1 MQVLSYNKETATN
14 IQNMKTTKSIFS
26 ILLIASL
33 IFLVP
38 SCAINPVTGKKQ
50 IMFVSEEQEIA
61 MGAQY
66 HPSVVSTFG
75 IYDSPAIQ
83 KFIEEKGTEMGKISH
98 RPNLKYHFTILDSP
112 VVNAFAVPGG
122 YLYVTRG
129 ILAQFNSEA
138 ELIGVLGHEMGHVTA
153 RHSAQQQT
161 NQTIGQAVLLGGM
174 LASKEIYKLADEA
187 MAGMQLL
194 FMSFSRENERES
206 DRLGVEYATKIGYD
220 AHKMADFF
228 QVLEKMSM
236 GSEQAGVPTFFS
248 THPNPEDRF
257 NSVHRIS
264 DEWQAK
270 YPGKSFIV
278 DTNDY
283 LSMIDG
289 IVYGED
295 PRQGFVENNTFY
307 HPELKFKFAFPSG
320 WKLVN
325 APTQVQMAAPDQ
337 KAGIIFML
345 SDESTPAA
353 ASQKAISDLKLSII
367 ESKDVKVN
375 GNNAVAVISQQA
387 SQSQSGQQ
395 QVIKLCSYF
404 IQKDGKVYTFHGIA
418 SDTDFNQF
426 LPSFQSTMTGFAN
439 LTEASKLNV
448 KPDRIRIKTVQKTS
462 TLADAFAYFK
472 VPKEQ
477 YKELALLNNMEL
489 NQQLTRGKLIKVI
502 SQ

>member
-1 MQVLSYNKETATN
+1 
-14 IQNMKTTKSIFS
+14 MKAIKSIFS
-26 ILLIASL
+26 LLLIASL
-33 IFLVP
+33 VLLVP
-38 SCAINPVTGKKQ
+38 SCAVNPVTGKRQ

-66 HPSVVSTFG
+66 HPSVISTFG
-75 IYDSPAIQ
+75 IYDNPQLQ
-83 KFIEEKGTEMGKISH
+83 KFIQEKGNEMAKISH
-98 RPNLKYHFTILDSP
+98 RPNLQYHFTILDSP

-122 YLYVTRG
+122 YLYITRG

-161 NQTIGQAVLLGGM
+161 NQTIGQALLLGGM
-174 LASKEIYKLADEA
+174 LASKEIYELADEA

-194 FMSFSRENERES
+194 FLSFSRENERES

-228 QVLEKMSM
+228 QVLDKMSM
-236 GSEQAGVPTFFS
+236 DSQQAGVPTFMS

-257 NSVHRIS
+257 NTVHRIS

-270 YPGKSFIV
+270 YPGKDFIV

-307 HPELKFKFAFPSG
+307 HPDLKFKFAFPTG
-320 WKLVN
+320 WTLVN
-325 APTQVQMAAPDQ
+325 APTQVQIAAPDQ
-337 KAGIIFML
+337 KAGIIFSL
-345 SDESTPAA
+345 SDDVTPAA
-353 ASQKAISDLKLSII
+353 ASQKAITNLKLSVIQ
-367 ESKDVKVN
+367 SKDVKVN
-375 GNNAVAVISQQA
+375 GSNAIEVISQQT
-387 SQSQSGQQ
+387 SQAESGQQ
-395 QVIKLCSYF
+395 QTIKLCSYF
-404 IQKDGKVYTFHGIA
+404 IEKDGKVYTFHGIA
-418 SDTDFNQF
+418 SDTDFNKY
-426 LPSFQSTMTGFAN
+426 LSSFELTMKGFST
-439 LTEASKLNV
+439 LTDASKLNV
-448 KPDRIRIKTVQKTS
+448 KPDRVRIKTVQKTS
-462 TLADAFAYFK
+462 TLADAFAYFN
-472 VPKEQ
+472 VPKDQ
-477 YKELALLNNMEL
+477 YKELALLNNIDL

-502 SQ
+502 TK

>member
-1 MQVLSYNKETATN
+1 
-14 IQNMKTTKSIFS
+14 MKTTKSIFS
-26 ILLIASL
+26 FLLLASL

-38 SCAINPVTGKKQ
+38 SCAVNPVTGKRQ

-66 HPSVVSTFG
+66 HPSVISTFG
-75 IYDSPAIQ
+75 VYDSPELQ
-83 KFIEEKGTEMGKISH
+83 KFIEEKGNEMAKISH
-98 RPNLKYHFTILDSP
+98 RPNLQYHFTILDSP

-122 YLYVTRG
+122 YLYITRG

-161 NQTIGQAVLLGGM
+161 NQTIGQVVLLGGM
-174 LASKEIYKLADEA
+174 LASKEIYQLADEA

-194 FMSFSRENERES
+194 FLSFSRENERES

-228 QVLEKMSM
+228 HVLERMSM
-236 GSEQAGVPTFFS
+236 GSEQAGVPTFMS

-257 NSVHRIS
+257 NTVHRIS

-270 YPGKSFIV
+270 YPGKEFIV
-278 DTNDY
+278 DSNDY

-295 PRQGFVENNTFY
+295 PRQGFVEGNTFY
-307 HPELKFKFAFPSG
+307 HPELKFRFAFPTG
-320 WKLVN
+320 WTLVN
-325 APTQVQMAAPDQ
+325 APTQVQIAAPDK
-337 KAGIIFML
+337 KAGIIFTL
-345 SDESTPAA
+345 SKETTPAA

-367 ESKDVKVN
+367 ESKEVKVN
-375 GNNAVAVISQQA
+375 GNNAVEVISQQT
-387 SQSQSGQQ
+387 SQTQSGQE

-404 IQKDGKVYTFHGIA
+404 IEKGGKVYTFHGIA
-418 SDTDFNQF
+418 SDTDFSKY
-426 LPSFQSTMTGFAN
+426 LPAFESTMKDFST
-439 LTEASKLNV
+439 LTDASKLNV

-462 TLADAFAYFK
+462 TLTDAFAYFN

-489 NQQLTRGKLIKVI
+489 SQQLTRGKLIKVI
-502 SQ
+502 AK